1 MNSFKEIN
9 TLTQNCATTF
19 EFSSEDAQRILFP
32 TVQLE
37 GVESSDEL
45 RIRLERLYLKETRL
59 TMHGSTLSEYWR
71 NKKIPRGLRIQK
83 APTIGKSDENFIKR
97 WGEILNKCSLD
108 LMLLIINQV
117 STEASTVKAEIL
129 KKEEDLREKIGTN
142 FSSIESSIKTTVCQY
157 KEKLL
162 SIKLKKYK
170 RDTEDYQRN
179 EIYNWEFKEASSHS
193 PTHSQRRMAA
203 PGRTAAP
210 RARVGPTNRSARRQP
225 SSHRRDQ
232 ASYYDSSLESD
243 FTLDSDSG
251 TPPSNPSFLS
261 SREKTGRR
269 GQRNAGGVNAH
280 PDTGRRPWTR
290 SSSRTR

>member
-1 MNSFKEIN
+1 MSSFQEIN
-9 TLTQNCATTF
+9 TLTQNCAATF

-37 GVESSDEL
+37 GVESSEDL
-45 RIRLERLYLKETRL
+45 KIRLERLYLKEARL

-83 APTIGKSDENFIKR
+83 APTIGKHDENFIKR
-97 WGEILNKCSLD
+97 LGEILNKCSLD

-117 STEASTVKAEIL
+117 STEASTVKAEIE
-129 KKEEDLREKIGTN
+129 KKEEDLREKVGTN

-179 EIYNWEFKEASSHS
+179 EIYNWEFKEASPQP
-193 PTHSQRRMAA
+193 PTSSQG
-203 PGRTAAP
+203 PTAVP
-210 RARVGPTNRSARRQP
+210 RARTGPTTRSAHQKTP
-225 SSHRRDQ
+225 SHRRDQ
-232 ASYYDSSLESD
+232 AGHHDSSLESD

-251 TPPSNPSFLS
+251 IPPSNPPFLYN
-261 SREKTGRR
+261 RKKMDRR
-269 GQRNAGGVNAH
+269 AQRNAGGASAH
-280 PDTGRRPWTR
+280 PDTARRPWTR
-290 SSSRTR
+290 NNSRTR